1 LSSAQR
7 QTLEQ
12 TLSPVQQAALAAHL
26 AQVTAQLQQV
36 LDHLPSTP
44 PPTPTDP
51 AQWRPVLL
59 AAIAAKTTLA
69 MRYFSAGRNLTT
81 DRLIDPYW
89 IEEQHGI
96 PYLRA
101 YCHSAGAVLTFR
113 LDRIEALVLSPESR
127 VQSPKS
133 AVR

>member
-1 LSSAQR
+1 
-7 QTLEQ
+7 
-12 TLSPVQQAALAAHL
+12 
-26 AQVTAQLQQV
+26 
-36 LDHLPSTP
+36 
-44 PPTPTDP
+44 
-51 AQWRPVLL
+51 
-59 AAIAAKTTLA
+59 
-69 MRYFSAGRNLTT
+69 
-81 DRLIDPYW
+81 LIDPYW

-133 AVR
+133 AVQRGITQTLDCGLWTIWLVTYRPLRIPIKRPMIFRHKRRYACPNVT